1 MAPGVS
7 APPLDLFRPTWA
19 EIDLDILVRNFE
31 AVRARVG
38 SLPILAVVKADAYGH
53 GAIDVARALE
63 AAGAEWLGVALP
75 EEGAEL
81 RWAGLRVPIL
91 LLGGFAS
98 AQADLVLQHDLTA
111 AVYRADQVA
120 ALGAAASR
128 RGVQASVH
136 LKIDSGVGRLG
147 VPAAEVPEFAST
159 LKAAEAR
166 VRLTG
171 AFSHL
176 AVADDPKE
184 TFTGAQIEAFRGAIE
199 ALRRAGLQPDRIHL
213 SNSAAI
219 IDHPPAWMTLVRP
232 GIILYG
238 YPPSAAV
245 SPFPIRPVLSLK
257 TRIIYIKEVGP
268 GTSIGY
274 GRTWIASRPARI
286 ASLPIGYDDG
296 LPRHLGNR
304 GYVLLR
310 GRRAPIVGRISM
322 DLTTIDVSQIL
333 DATLHDEVTV
343 LGFSGD
349 ERLGADQIA
358 AWAGTISWEVLC
370 RLGGRVPRVYLRGGV
385 RRIVSRFEAALA
397 SLPADTVE

>member
-1 MAPGVS
+1 MNAL
-7 APPLDLFRPTWA
+7 PLNLFRPTWA
-19 EIDLDILVRNFE
+19 EIDLDVLVANFA

-38 SLPILAVVKADAYGH
+38 SLPILAVVKANAYGH
-53 GAIDVARALE
+53 GAVEVARALE

-81 RWAGLRVPIL
+81 RRAGLRASIL
-91 LLGGFAS
+91 LLGGFAP

-111 AVYRADQVA
+111 AIYRPDQVA

-147 VPAAEVPEFAST
+147 VPAAEVPGFASV

-176 AVADDPKE
+176 AVADDPDEK
-184 TFTGAQIEAFRGAIE
+184 FTGIQIEVFRGAIE
-199 ALRRAGLQPDRIHL
+199 ALRRKGLRPDLIHL
-213 SNSAAI
+213 ANSAAI

-238 YPPSAAV
+238 YPPSALV
-245 SPFPIRPVLSLK
+245 SPFPIHPVLSLK
-257 TRIIYIKEVGP
+257 TRIIYMKEIGP

-274 GRTWIASRPARI
+274 GRTFIASRPTRV
-286 ASLPIGYDDG
+286 ASLPVGYDDG

-304 GYVLLR
+304 GYVLVR

-322 DLTTIDVSQIL
+322 DLTTVDVSQIP
-333 DATLHDEVTV
+333 DAALHDEVIV
-343 LGFSGD
+343 LGLSGG

-358 AWAGTISWEVLC
+358 SWAETISWEVLC
-370 RLGGRVPRVYLRGGV
+370 RLGGRVPRLYLRGGQ
-385 RRIVSRFEAALA
+385 RRIVSRFETALA
-397 SLPADTVE
+397 SVPRATVE